1 MNGNISCDTLFT
13 GLVRLTN
20 LVVNCF
26 SYDQIRITNQI
37 WLTLTKFRI
46 LRKTFVVVTVSNLE
60 EQYQEFLYLNGSR
73 PLLYKISA
81 ICSLNYI
88 QTNIYVESKICI
100 TLVEKSSYN
109 VKSLEDK
116 D

>member
-1 MNGNISCDTLFT
+1 MIPYFT

-20 LVVNCF
+20 LVVNSSCE
-26 SYDQIRITNQI
+26 YEQIRVTNQI
-37 WLTLTKFRI
+37 WLKLSKFGI
-46 LRKTFVVVTVSNLE
+46 LRKTFVIVTVSNLE
-60 EQYQEFLYLNGSR
+60 EQYQEFLYLNGTR
-73 PLLYKISA
+73 PLLYYNIST

-88 QTNIYVESKICI
+88 RYRQIYVLQSKICI